1 MAVEAIPVAHE
12 DMGAI
17 PCTGSRRNR
26 FYTIFMKASCKAA
39 IVKATLFLVIPAA
52 GAMAQDLE
60 KNIFGPTEEIRL
72 QAEQADAAL
81 LSPGAYLKGIKNFDR
96 AKRDFANDE
105 DPDRVRKRLAKASE
119 DFRSARENSEVAK
132 LTLAAGI
139 EGRRAAQEAE
149 ATRLAASDWNA
160 AEKTFNAAVLALERD
175 NAKAAQKKHDEATV
189 QFRTAELNAI
199 RTLVLAEAW
208 QLIAEVRQKKIEE
221 FVPQTLG
228 RAERLAKHAND
239 LIIEDRY
246 ALDEPLA
253 VADRAIY
260 EARHALYIA
269 TLASRI
275 EQEESSVEA
284 LILDWESS
292 LDDNAMAANIE
303 PDFSVGPEE
312 SSAGIIIL
320 LEEIPGLRSDL
331 KDRDALIVDL
341 EEEIRELDA
350 AYGGASADRSR
361 LIRRLEQQA
370 RVREQ
375 FRQVENMFTN
385 SEAVVLRDGNHLI
398 VRLVGLNFASNSVEL
413 RQNTEALLIKVQS
426 AIDVFPQ
433 CALTVEGHTDAQGN
447 ASRNLTLSEERA
459 QAVKT
464 YMTDVMRIPAF
475 RINALGYG
483 DTRPIASNKTD
494 AGRARN
500 RRIDLIIAPEELFLP

>member
-1 MAVEAIPVAHE
+1 
-12 DMGAI
+12 
-17 PCTGSRRNR
+17 
-26 FYTIFMKASCKAA
+26 MKATCKAT
-39 IVKATLFLVIPAA
+39 IVKATSFLVILAA
-52 GAMAQDLE
+52 GAMAQDLD
-60 KNIFGPTEEIRL
+60 KTVFGPTEDIRL
-72 QAEQADAAL
+72 QAEQAGATL
-81 LSPGAYLKGIKNFDR
+81 LSPGAYLQGIKNFDL
-96 AKRDFANDE
+96 AKRDFAKDE
-105 DPDRVRKRLAKASE
+105 NPDRVRKRLEKANE
-119 DFRSARENSEVAK
+119 DFRAARENAEVAK
-132 LTLAAGI
+132 LTLAASI
-139 EGRRAAQEAE
+139 ESRRAAQEAE
-149 ATRLAASDWNA
+149 AARLVTSDWIA

-175 NAKAAQKKHDEATV
+175 NAKTAQKKHDEATA

-208 QLIAEVRQKKIEE
+208 QLIAEVRQKKIEA

-228 RAERLAKHAND
+228 RAERLAKRAND

-253 VADRAIY
+253 VADHAIY

-269 TLASRI
+269 VLASRI

-292 LDDNAMAANIE
+292 LGDIATAANIE

-341 EEEIRELDA
+341 EDEIRELDA
-350 AYGGASADRSR
+350 AYGGASADRSK

-375 FRQVENMFTN
+375 FRQVENMFTS
-385 SEAVVLRDGNHLI
+385 SEAIVLRDGNQLI
-398 VRLVGLNFASNSVEL
+398 VRLVGLNFASNSVKL
-413 RQNTEALLIKVQS
+413 RTDAETLLIKVQS

-433 CALTVEGHTDAQGN
+433 CSLTVEGHTDAQGN
-447 ASRNLTLSEERA
+447 AARNLTLSEERA

-464 YMTDVMRIPAF
+464 YMTDIMRIPAF
-475 RINALGYG
+475 RITALGYG
-483 DTRPIASNKTD
+483 DTRPIANNKTEQ
-494 AGRARN
+494 GRARN
-500 RRIDLIIAPEELFLP
+500 RRIDLIIAPEE